1 MSGHGFGLGPGVGYA
16 CAGLITG
23 EDTGIDL
30 HPLRLNRFYDGS
42 PIRVDSPI

>member
-1 MSGHGFGLGPGVGYA
+1 VGYA

-42 PIRVDSPI
+42 PIVVDSPI